1 MNELAEPS
9 RAPEAVATRTLLGQ
23 PFGLA
28 TLFLTEMWERFTY
41 YGIQAVLILFMVA
54 AVSKGGLGLDDK
66 TSSSI
71 FGLFLGST
79 YLLGL
84 PGGWIADRLL
94 GGQRAVI
101 CGGVLIAAGSA
112 LLAIG
117 TQAVFFL
124 GLVVNAMGV
133 GLLKPN
139 VSAIVAS
146 LYPEGGARRDAGFS
160 IFYMGI
166 NIGSALGSFF
176 VPIVAAAFGWRL
188 GFALPALFMALGI
201 AQFLWTRS
209 WLGAAGLAPAHE
221 RRGSWTPVIVVLAAM
236 AVIVV
241 LALTGTLRLD
251 AAALASAASW
261 GYAVLAVAYFVYLL
275 FFAGLTPAE
284 RLRAFALVAL
294 FIASVTFWAGYYQQG
309 GSFNLFAERYTE
321 RHIFGWD
328 MPAGVLQAVN
338 PLFVIIFAGV
348 FAALWIALGKRG
360 RDLASSAKFGLALV
374 LLGLGFLVMY
384 FAAQHVLAGQLVL
397 PTWLVFTYFLHTC
410 GELCI
415 SPVGL
420 STMSKLAPPRFVGQV
435 MGVWFLSLALGG
447 NLAGQLTGQYDA
459 SHLESLP
466 ALFMRIFWYG
476 LIAGLVML
484 LLTPFLKRMMVG
496 VR

>member
-9 RAPEAVATRTLLGQ
+9 GSAPAAATRTLLGQ

-54 AVSKGGLGLDDK
+54 AASKGGLGLDDK
-66 TSSSI
+66 TASSI

-94 GGQRAVI
+94 GAQRAVVS
-101 CGGVLIAAGSA
+101 GGILIAAGSA

-117 TQAVFFL
+117 NQALFFL

-166 NIGSALGSFF
+166 NIGAALGSFF
-176 VPIVAAAFGWRL
+176 VPIVAAAAGWRL
-188 GFALPALFMALGI
+188 GFALPAIFMALGVG
-201 AQFLWTRS
+201 QFLWTRAY
-209 WLGAAGLAPAHE
+209 LGGAGLAPAHE
-221 RRGSWTPVIVVLAAM
+221 RRGSWTPVIVLLAAA

-241 LALTGTLRLD
+241 LALTGSLRLD
-251 AAALASAASW
+251 AAALATAASW
-261 GYAVLAVAYFVYLL
+261 GYAVLALAYFVYLF
-275 FFAGLTPAE
+275 FFAGLSAAE
-284 RLRAFALVAL
+284 RRRALTLVAL

-309 GSFNLFAERYTE
+309 GSFNLFAERYTD
-321 RHIFGWD
+321 RHLLGWE

-338 PLFVIIFAGV
+338 PFFVIVLAGA

-360 RDLASSAKFGLALV
+360 RDLAPSAKFGLALI

-384 FAAQHVLAGQLVL
+384 FAAQRVLGGQLVL

-476 LIAGLVML
+476 LIAGVVTL
-484 LLTPFLKRMMVG
+484 LLTPFLKRMMGG